1 MATAGISGTFCEVRL
16 VHDVMGYNPD
26 EFAARA
32 SVLSDPEL
40 ARWWSHASFR
50 YCITGS
56 SETLIN
62 AAFAALTYWSGEPFA
77 GAQSPQMWGIQGAVM
92 TVSRRIIETHDQ
104 CYELT
109 RRLGTLFH
117 SENIGVAFAAI
128 REFDAVL
135 PSTYSMY
142 VTDHLV
148 RVASAPVVPA
158 SGIDMSLR
166 GIAFKVLYDLDPNF
180 RNFRSLATACEE
192 CIIGC
197 RSWGLKGPQVYR
209 DTLQKLLHYRP
220 R

>member
-1 MATAGISGTFCEVRL
+1 
-16 VHDVMGYNPD
+16 MGYDPD

-32 SVLSDPEL
+32 AALSDPEF
-40 ARWWSHASFR
+40 ARWWSRAS
-50 YCITGS
+50 YILCITGS
-56 SETLIN
+56 SENLIN

-77 GAQSPQMWGIQGAVM
+77 GSGSPQMLGIQGAVI
-92 TVSRRIIETHDQ
+92 TVSRRILETHDQ
-104 CYELT
+104 CFELT

-117 SENIGVAFAAI
+117 SENVGVAFAAI
-128 REFDAVL
+128 REFDVRF

-142 VTDHLV
+142 VIDHLV

-166 GIAFKVLYDLDPNF
+166 GIAFRVLYALDPNF

-209 DTLQKLLHYRP
+209 DTLQKQLLHYRP